1 MERADISLREN
12 ISKLGNTIFAARNV
26 SVDWTQPWFVP
37 ASTVNALRR
46 EAIEKLEMARASR
59 MHKWARAVAVS
70 PPAVYPDA
78 SLSYLAN
85 VYNQAA
91 RDFYA
96 QHGVKLIADAYEA
109 HTEAGEVPVMVTK
122 HCLRFSFNL
131 CPKQAKG
138 VQGVQ
143 GQVRAEPMTLISG
156 GDRLTLKFDCKP
168 CEMHVMGKMRPHILR
183 SPPPSLVSAPT
194 GASPLRFYAKRP
206 KEVASV

>member
-1 MERADISLREN
+1 M
-12 ISKLGNTIFAARNV
+12 
-26 SVDWTQPWFVP
+26 P

-46 EAIEKLEMARASR
+46 EAIEKLEAARAANLP
-59 MHKWARAVAVS
+59 KWTRAT
-70 PPAVYPDA
+70 PATPSAIYPES

-96 QHGVKLIADAYEA
+96 RHGVTLIADAYEA
-109 HTEAGEVPVMVTK
+109 HTEPGEVPVMVTK

-183 SPPPSLVSAPT
+183 SPPPSLVPTAT
-194 GASPLRFYAKRP
+194 GASPLKFYAKRP
-206 KEVASV
+206 RDAAAA